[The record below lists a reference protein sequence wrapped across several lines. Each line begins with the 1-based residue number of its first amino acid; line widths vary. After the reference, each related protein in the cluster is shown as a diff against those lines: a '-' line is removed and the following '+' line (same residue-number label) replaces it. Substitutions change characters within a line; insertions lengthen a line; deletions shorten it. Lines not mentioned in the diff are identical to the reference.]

1 MLAGRPA
8 FRHCLSRSPINPR
21 NAQEVPVRKAERAST
36 HPSMEHSIPARILLV
51 DDNPVVLFK
60 VAHVLSGAGYTV
72 IEAKTGSEG
81 LALAR
86 SEHPDL
92 ILLDVRLPDINGIE
106 VCRRLKASPETSR
119 LFVVMLSE
127 KETSAESQ
135 AGGLEAGA
143 DSYIARPIENRE
155 LIARSQ
161 AMLRIQQAE
170 SALRVAQAELEQR
183 VAERT
188 AELSQAN
195 AALRAMS
202 LRLVEVQE
210 KERRFVAHELHDQL
224 GQTLTGLKLV
234 LEMSLKPTN
243 PSQAESFAEA
253 LRLIDDLMERIRR
266 LSVDLRPHMLDDLGL
281 LPALEWHFRR
291 FGKQTGIQVQL
302 KRTATFNRLPPP
314 IETAAYRIV
323 QEALTNVAR
332 HSGAK
337 EADVRLWAGDER
349 LRVQVEDR
357 GKGFQPEQALAAR
370 NSTGLAG
377 MRERAEDHHV
387 VRQGFK
393 ALLEAQSDFRLIG
406 EAADGL
412 TAVELVEKHH
422 PNILV
427 LDLMIPRLH
436 GLEVIRRV
444 HKSAPHTRVIVLSM
458 HPDEPYVMEALRNG
472 ASGYVLKDSTAAELV
487 QAVRTVMA
495 GRRHLSPA
503 LEERALTGY
512 VERPGQSDLDVYET
526 LTNRERLV
534 LQLAA
539 EGKTSAEIGKE
550 LFISPRT
557 VETHRANLMRKLS
570 LRSQT
575 DLVRFAIRKGI
586 IPA

>member
-8 FRHCLSRSPINPR
+8 FRHYLRRSPINPR
-21 NAQEVPVRKAERAST
+21 NAQDVPVRKAETAST
-36 HPSMEHSIPARILLV
+36 HPRMEHSVPARILLV

-155 LIARSQ
+155 LIARIQ

-377 MRERAEDHHV
+377 MRERAE
-387 VRQGFK
+387 
-393 ALLEAQSDFRLIG
+393 LLGGEFTLESSPGSGTLI
-406 EAADGL
+406 
-412 TAVELVEKHH
+412 TVEL
-422 PNILV
+422 PLPATG
-427 LDLMIPRLH
+427 DW
-436 GLEVIRRV
+436 
-444 HKSAPHTRVIVLSM
+444 
-458 HPDEPYVMEALRNG
+458 EPAL
-472 ASGYVLKDSTAAELV
+472 STA
-487 QAVRTVMA
+487 
-495 GRRHLSPA
+495 
-503 LEERALTGY
+503 
-512 VERPGQSDLDVYET
+512 
-526 LTNRERLV
+526 
-534 LQLAA
+534 
-539 EGKTSAEIGKE
+539 
-550 LFISPRT
+550 
-557 VETHRANLMRKLS
+557 
-570 LRSQT
+570 
-575 DLVRFAIRKGI
+575 GI
-586 IPA
+586 

>member
-8 FRHCLSRSPINPR
+8 FRHYLSRSPINPR
-21 NAQEVPVRKAERAST
+21 NAQDVPVRKAERAST
-36 HPSMEHSIPARILLV
+36 HPRMEHSVPARILLV

-155 LIARSQ
+155 LIARIQ

-302 KRTATFNRLPPP
+302 KRTATFHRLPPP

-377 MRERAEDHHV
+377 MRERAE
-387 VRQGFK
+387 
-393 ALLEAQSDFRLIG
+393 LLGGEFTLESSPGSGTLI
-406 EAADGL
+406 
-412 TAVELVEKHH
+412 TVEL
-422 PNILV
+422 PLPATG
-427 LDLMIPRLH
+427 DW
-436 GLEVIRRV
+436 
-444 HKSAPHTRVIVLSM
+444 
-458 HPDEPYVMEALRNG
+458 EPAL
-472 ASGYVLKDSTAAELV
+472 STA
-487 QAVRTVMA
+487 
-495 GRRHLSPA
+495 
-503 LEERALTGY
+503 
-512 VERPGQSDLDVYET
+512 
-526 LTNRERLV
+526 
-534 LQLAA
+534 
-539 EGKTSAEIGKE
+539 
-550 LFISPRT
+550 
-557 VETHRANLMRKLS
+557 
-570 LRSQT
+570 
-575 DLVRFAIRKGI
+575 GI
-586 IPA
+586 

>member
-1 MLAGRPA
+1 
-8 FRHCLSRSPINPR
+8 
-21 NAQEVPVRKAERAST
+21 
-36 HPSMEHSIPARILLV
+36 MEHAIPARILLV

-155 LIARSQ
+155 LIARIQ

-170 SALRVAQAELEQR
+170 AALRLAQAELEHR

-188 AELSQAN
+188 AELSRAN

-243 PSQAESFAEA
+243 PAQAESFAEA

-281 LPALEWHFRR
+281 VPALEWHFRR

-302 KRTATFNRLPPP
+302 KRTATFSRLPAL

-349 LRVQVEDR
+349 LRVQVQDR
-357 GKGFQPEQALAAR
+357 GKGFNAEQALAAR

-377 MRERAEDHHV
+377 MRERAE
-387 VRQGFK
+387 
-393 ALLEAQSDFRLIG
+393 LLGGEFTLESSPGSGTLI
-406 EAADGL
+406 
-412 TAVELVEKHH
+412 TVEL
-422 PNILV
+422 PL
-427 LDLMIPRLH
+427 P
-436 GLEVIRRV
+436 
-444 HKSAPHTRVIVLSM
+444 APG
-458 HPDEPYVMEALRNG
+458 EWEQALG
-472 ASGYVLKDSTAAELV
+472 G
-487 QAVRTVMA
+487 
-495 GRRHLSPA
+495 
-503 LEERALTGY
+503 TG
-512 VERPGQSDLDVYET
+512 
-526 LTNRERLV
+526 
-534 LQLAA
+534 
-539 EGKTSAEIGKE
+539 I
-550 LFISPRT
+550 
-557 VETHRANLMRKLS
+557 
-570 LRSQT
+570 
-575 DLVRFAIRKGI
+575 
-586 IPA
+586 

>member
-1 MLAGRPA
+1 
-8 FRHCLSRSPINPR
+8 
-21 NAQEVPVRKAERAST
+21 
-36 HPSMEHSIPARILLV
+36 MEHALPARILLV

-72 IEAKTGSEG
+72 IEARTGTEG

-86 SEHPDL
+86 SERPDL

-155 LIARSQ
+155 LIARIQ

-170 SALRVAQAELEQR
+170 AALRLAQAELEQR

-281 LPALEWHFRR
+281 VPALEWHFRR

-302 KRTATFNRLPPP
+302 KRTATFSRLPAP

-337 EADVRLWAGDER
+337 EAGVRLWADDER

-357 GKGFQPEQALAAR
+357 GKGFNAEQALAAR

-377 MRERAEDHHV
+377 MRERAE
-387 VRQGFK
+387 
-393 ALLEAQSDFRLIG
+393 LLGGEFTLESSPGSGTLI
-406 EAADGL
+406 
-412 TAVELVEKHH
+412 TVEL
-422 PNILV
+422 PL
-427 LDLMIPRLH
+427 P
-436 GLEVIRRV
+436 
-444 HKSAPHTRVIVLSM
+444 APG
-458 HPDEPYVMEALRNG
+458 EWEQALG
-472 ASGYVLKDSTAAELV
+472 G
-487 QAVRTVMA
+487 
-495 GRRHLSPA
+495 
-503 LEERALTGY
+503 TG
-512 VERPGQSDLDVYET
+512 
-526 LTNRERLV
+526 
-534 LQLAA
+534 
-539 EGKTSAEIGKE
+539 I
-550 LFISPRT
+550 
-557 VETHRANLMRKLS
+557 
-570 LRSQT
+570 
-575 DLVRFAIRKGI
+575 
-586 IPA
+586 

>member
-1 MLAGRPA
+1 ME
-8 FRHCLSRSPINPR
+8 
-21 NAQEVPVRKAERAST
+21 NAA
-36 HPSMEHSIPARILLV
+36 PARILLV

-60 VAHVLSGAGYTV
+60 VAHVLSAAGFTV
-72 IEAKTGSEG
+72 MEAKSGSEA

-86 SEHPDL
+86 SEQPDL

-127 KETSAESQ
+127 METSAESQ

-143 DSYIARPIENRE
+143 DGYIARPIENRE
-155 LIARSQ
+155 LIARIQ

-170 SALRVAQAELEQR
+170 AALRLAQAELEQR

-188 AELSQAN
+188 AELSEAN

-234 LEMSLKPTN
+234 LEMSLKPTD
-243 PSQAESFAEA
+243 PAQMESFAEA

-281 LPALEWHFRR
+281 VPALEWHFRR

-302 KRTATFNRLPPP
+302 KRTAGFNRLPAP

-337 EADVRLWAGDER
+337 EAGVRLWADDER
-349 LRVQVEDR
+349 LRLQVEDR
-357 GKGFQPEQALAAR
+357 GRGFQPEQALAAR

-377 MRERAEDHHV
+377 MRERAE
-387 VRQGFK
+387 
-393 ALLEAQSDFRLIG
+393 LLGGEFTLESSPGSGTLI
-406 EAADGL
+406 
-412 TAVELVEKHH
+412 TVEL
-422 PNILV
+422 PL
-427 LDLMIPRLH
+427 P
-436 GLEVIRRV
+436 
-444 HKSAPHTRVIVLSM
+444 APGEW
-458 HPDEPYVMEALRNG
+458 EPAQG
-472 ASGYVLKDSTAAELV
+472 G
-487 QAVRTVMA
+487 
-495 GRRHLSPA
+495 
-503 LEERALTGY
+503 TG
-512 VERPGQSDLDVYET
+512 
-526 LTNRERLV
+526 
-534 LQLAA
+534 
-539 EGKTSAEIGKE
+539 I
-550 LFISPRT
+550 
-557 VETHRANLMRKLS
+557 
-570 LRSQT
+570 
-575 DLVRFAIRKGI
+575 
-586 IPA
+586 

>member
-1 MLAGRPA
+1 ME
-8 FRHCLSRSPINPR
+8 
-21 NAQEVPVRKAERAST
+21 NAAPV
-36 HPSMEHSIPARILLV
+36 RILLV

-60 VAHVLSGAGYTV
+60 IAHVLHGAGYSV

-155 LIARSQ
+155 LIARIQ

-170 SALRVAQAELEQR
+170 AALRVAQSELEHR

-234 LEMSLKPTN
+234 LQMSLKPTN
-243 PSQAESFAEA
+243 PAQAEPFAEA

-281 LPALEWHFRR
+281 VPALEWHFRR

-302 KRTATFNRLPPP
+302 KRTATFSRLPAL

-337 EADVRLWAGDER
+337 EAEVRLWADEER

-357 GKGFQPEQALAAR
+357 GKGFSAEQALAAR

-377 MRERAEDHHV
+377 MRERAE
-387 VRQGFK
+387 
-393 ALLEAQSDFRLIG
+393 LLGGEFTLESSPGSGTLI
-406 EAADGL
+406 
-412 TAVELVEKHH
+412 TVELPLPATGEW
-422 PNILV
+422 
-427 LDLMIPRLH
+427 
-436 GLEVIRRV
+436 E
-444 HKSAPHTRVIVLSM
+444 
-458 HPDEPYVMEALRNG
+458 
-472 ASGYVLKDSTAAELV
+472 
-487 QAVRTVMA
+487 
-495 GRRHLSPA
+495 PA
-503 LEERALTGY
+503 LSGA
-512 VERPGQSDLDVYET
+512 
-526 LTNRERLV
+526 
-534 LQLAA
+534 
-539 EGKTSAEIGKE
+539 
-550 LFISPRT
+550 
-557 VETHRANLMRKLS
+557 
-570 LRSQT
+570 
-575 DLVRFAIRKGI
+575 GI
-586 IPA
+586 